1 MTGHARRDGENVRP
15 LRRSCVPAGSSGCQA
30 YFPGHHM
37 HWIHARKIGE
47 SPWGWRDGI
56 LIAMSPAGKVEVEY
70 ALEPGGV
77 TAWHHVDLTS
87 ELAVGTPVRVHEGLY
102 ALGSP
107 IGWLNLHIDA
117 GVGPVAEPD
126 DVQLWA
132 QEVSGGVVDLSTGRG
147 LPLDHPE
154 DLEDLDQEE
163 R

>member
-1 MTGHARRDGENVRP
+1 MTGDGGRRGSGTLRP
-15 LRRSCVPAGSSGCQA
+15 LPESCASGSSGCQA

-56 LIAMSPAGKVEVEY
+56 LTAVSAAGRVEVEY

-87 ELAVGTPVRVHEGLY
+87 ELAVRTPVRVHEGLY

-107 IGWLNLHIDA
+107 LGWLNLRLDA
-117 GVGPVAEPD
+117 GVGPVAEPED
-126 DVQLWA
+126 AELWA
-132 QEVSGGVVDLSTGRG
+132 QEALGGVVDLSTGRA
-147 LPLDHPE
+147 LPLDHL
-154 DLEDLDQEE
+154 DDLDQEE
-163 R
+163 P